1 MKNTL
6 SPLAPQKPANLSKDS
21 DAADLLRRCQQAE
34 AALQAL
40 EHKNRVMGDSAPF
53 GIFAI
58 DQKGRLQGINRKMR
72 DLVPWPETLTLA
84 EINVYELQ
92 AFVEAGIC
100 DDLRQCMQTKLA
112 MIRDY
117 ACVANQGECHQLRFH
132 LGPVVEP
139 TGTVSG
145 VMAFV
150 ENHTHLKQAQI
161 AAQESEER
169 YRILFQSAP
178 VAMLERDASA
188 LKQHLDAL
196 QASGVDDL
204 DAYLTAHPEE
214 VGRCMALI
222 KSADCNNAFLS
233 LLEAPVQDKAAIL
246 ADLPRVVMGPGFQPM
261 AREIIL
267 MVAQGRILPEREMTI
282 RTVHGEAKRVM
293 SRVMVLAGH
302 ETTMARVVISL
313 VDISARAAAEE
324 AVRASEQRFREQALH
339 DNLTGLYNQRYLH
352 YSLPRLIQNARSQ
365 GHPISVLFMDLDNFK
380 KVVDA
385 YGHLNGSRAIQEV
398 AAILA
403 AGLLPPAYAVAYA
416 GDEFVVVLPEHD
428 LEQALAKAE
437 ELQSQIRNAN
447 FLQSQGKNV
456 RLQASCG
463 IATFP
468 THGDDAEAI
477 LSAADTA
484 LFDIKGTG
492 KGAIGQ
498 YQKPKAVD
506 P

>member
-1 MKNTL
+1 M
-6 SPLAPQKPANLSKDS
+6 PLAPETHAQLGEAG
-21 DAADLLRRCQQAE
+21 DAAALLRRCQRAE

-40 EHKNRVMGDSAPF
+40 EYRNKILGDSAPF

-58 DQKGRLQGINRKMR
+58 DPEGRLQGINRKMR

-100 DDLRQCMQTKLA
+100 DDLRLCMQNKLA

-132 LGPVVEP
+132 FGPVVEP

-150 ENHTHLKQAQI
+150 ENHTHLRQAQL

-188 LKQHLDAL
+188 LKQHLEEL

-204 DAYLTAHPEE
+204 DAFLMAHPEE

-233 LLEAPVQDKAAIL
+233 LLEAPVQDKDTIL
-246 ADLPRVVMGPGFQPM
+246 ADLPRVVMGPGFQQM
-261 AREIIL
+261 AREIIV
-267 MVAQGRILPEREMTI
+267 MVAQSRFIPEREMTI
-282 RTVHGEAKRVM
+282 RTVHGQEKRVM

-313 VDISARAAAEE
+313 VDISTRVAAEE
-324 AVRASEQRFREQALH
+324 ALRASEQRFREQALH

-352 YSLPRLIQNARSQ
+352 HSLPRLIQNAHAQDR
-365 GHPISVLFMDLDNFK
+365 PISLIFMDLDNFK

-385 YGHLNGSRAIQEV
+385 YGHLNGSRAIHEV
-398 AAILA
+398 GAILR

-416 GDEFVVVLPEHD
+416 GDEFVAVLPDHD
-428 LEQALAKAE
+428 LEKALAKAE
-437 ELQSQIRNAN
+437 ELQERIKSAT
-447 FLQSQGKNV
+447 FLQSQGKSV
-456 RLQASCG
+456 RLSASCG

-468 THGDDAEAI
+468 THGADAEA
-477 LSAADTA
+477 LLAAADTA
-484 LFDIKGTG
+484 LFDVKGTG
-492 KGAIGQ
+492 KGAIGR
-498 YQKPKAVD
+498 YQKVMSE
-506 P
+506 

>member
-6 SPLAPQKPANLSKDS
+6 SPLAPERTATLSKDS
-21 DAADLLRRCQQAE
+21 DAGDLLRRCQQAE

-58 DQKGRLQGINRKMR
+58 DHEGRLQGINRKMR

-100 DDLRQCMQTKLA
+100 DDLRQCMHTKLA

-117 ACVANQGECHQLRFH
+117 ACVANQGECRQLRFH
-132 LGPVVEP
+132 FGPVVEP

-196 QASGVDDL
+196 RASGVEDL

-214 VGRCMALI
+214 IGRCMALI
-222 KSADCNNAFLS
+222 KSADCNNVFLD
-233 LLEAPVQDKAAIL
+233 LIEAEDKAAIL
-246 ADLPRVVMGPGFQPM
+246 SDLPRGIMGPGFQPM

-267 MVAQGRILPEREMTI
+267 MVAQGRFIPEREMTI

-293 SRVMVLAGH
+293 TRVMVLAGH

-313 VDISARAAAEE
+313 VDISARVAAEE

-352 YSLPRLIQNARSQ
+352 YSLPRLIQDARSQ

-380 KVVDA
+380 RVVDA

-398 AAILA
+398 AAILD
-403 AGLLPPAYAVAYA
+403 AGLRPPAYAVAYA
-416 GDEFVVVLPEHD
+416 GDEFVVVLPDHD
-428 LEQALAKAE
+428 LEQALDEAE
-437 ELQSQIRNAN
+437 ELQSRIKTAT
-447 FLQSQGKNV
+447 FLQGQGKNV
-456 RLQASCG
+456 HLQASCG

-498 YQKPKAVD
+498 YQKPKIG
-506 P
+506 